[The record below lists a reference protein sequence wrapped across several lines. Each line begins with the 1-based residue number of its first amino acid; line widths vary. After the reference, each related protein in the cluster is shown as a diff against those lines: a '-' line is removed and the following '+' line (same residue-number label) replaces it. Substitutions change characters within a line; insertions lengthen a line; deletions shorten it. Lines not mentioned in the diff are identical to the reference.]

1 MTVTGP
7 DPLDIAAGHWLENLL
22 GQNHEPGPPFTHTFP
37 PSGPEAVIT
46 KLGWFFYDVNIHD
59 GLTMWREGKLCLG
72 RRHAERKAR
81 RELARY
87 RKVPVSW
94 TITG

>member
-1 MTVTGP
+1 MIDPRPFDPETAGRMLHAMLNP
-7 DPLDIAAGHWLENLL
+7 DRPA
-22 GQNHEPGPPFTHTFP
+22 GPPWVHEFLP
-37 PSGPEAVIT
+37 PSEPEAVIT

-72 RRHAERKAR
+72 RRHAERTAR
-81 RELARY
+81 RELAKWNRE
-87 RKVPVSW
+87 PVTW